1 MIIEASWRGSARRRH
16 STSMVI
22 AVLLMAAWRAAAAQ
36 PDASSATGT
45 VTGVVTVLGSTRPV
59 PEATV
64 TLDDARHGAASDSLG
79 QYRIAGVPPGEHML
93 TVRRIGFEAVT
104 ARIMVE
110 VSAEAG
116 VDVELNPS
124 APAQLAEVL
133 VVAAPSPTGRLA
145 GMEHRRST
153 NAGGTFITTAQLD
166 SGEGRPLATLLA
178 KKLPG
183 AVLTTYNK
191 TGGTLLSSSRSRM
204 SGRALPL
211 ADPMDERSPRAC
223 YAQVYLDGMRIY
235 SIANTGMA
243 VPDLRDF
250 RVETLAAVEYYA
262 GNAQTPSEFAGE
274 GAACG
279 TIVFWT
285 R

>member
-1 MIIEASWRGSARRRH
+1 MRAMIIEASWRGDAWRRH
-16 STSMVI
+16 STSMAI
-22 AVLLMAAWRAAAAQ
+22 ALAMMGAWRVAAAQ
-36 PDASSATGT
+36 AGGASVTGT
-45 VTGVVTVLGSTRPV
+45 VTMLGSTRPV

-79 QYRIAGVPPGEHML
+79 QYRIAGVPPGEHVL
-93 TVRRIGFEAVT
+93 TVRRIGFEAVS
-104 ARIMVE
+104 ARITVE
-110 VSAEAG
+110 VSGEAG

-124 APAQLAEVL
+124 VPAQLAEVR
-133 VVAAPSPTGRLA
+133 VAESRPMGRLA
-145 GMEHRRST
+145 GMEHRRGT

-166 SGEGRPLATLLA
+166 SAEGRPLATVLA

-191 TGGTLLSSSRSRM
+191 TGGTLLSSGRSRM
-204 SGRALPL
+204 SGHQLPL

-262 GNAQTPSEFAGE
+262 GTAQTPSEFAGE
-274 GAACG
+274 GAVCG